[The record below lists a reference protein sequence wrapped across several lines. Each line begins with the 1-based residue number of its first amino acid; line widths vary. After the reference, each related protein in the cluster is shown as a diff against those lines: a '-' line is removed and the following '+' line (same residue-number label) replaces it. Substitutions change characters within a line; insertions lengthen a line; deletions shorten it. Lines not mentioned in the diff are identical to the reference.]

1 MARSKN
7 GCLKILVCAGSG
19 SDPAA
24 GSDADADE
32 HPDEVSVAACSP
44 PWRRGM
50 RRLLLSSSLS
60 SFRAAVLYGAES
72 CFLFRAAV
80 LVSLD
85 LCRMRRVHRFRG
97 RVCVILGRSG
107 FNSKRGA
114 GINLRIERFSHW
126 FSSLTLSALNFFFYF
141 RICLRC

>member
-24 GSDADADE
+24 GSDADADD
-32 HPDEVSVAACSP
+32 HPDEVSVVACP
-44 PWRRGM
+44 LPLCRGM
-50 RRLLLSSSLS
+50 RRLLLSLS
-60 SFRAAVLYGAES
+60 FFFPRGVLYGAES

-85 LCRMRRVHRFRG
+85 LCRMRGVQG
-97 RVCVILGRSG
+97 QGVCDP
-107 FNSKRGA
+107 
-114 GINLRIERFSHW
+114 
-126 FSSLTLSALNFFFYF
+126 
-141 RICLRC
+141 C